1 MNHLLPL
8 VTSLL
13 QESYDAQNNNISEAC
28 ADCIGAMA
36 RYMYSAS
43 RVTALARNPVCS
55 LPGKQLCWSL

>member
-36 RYMYSAS
+36 RYGS
-43 RVTALARNPVCS
+43 
-55 LPGKQLCWSL
+55 